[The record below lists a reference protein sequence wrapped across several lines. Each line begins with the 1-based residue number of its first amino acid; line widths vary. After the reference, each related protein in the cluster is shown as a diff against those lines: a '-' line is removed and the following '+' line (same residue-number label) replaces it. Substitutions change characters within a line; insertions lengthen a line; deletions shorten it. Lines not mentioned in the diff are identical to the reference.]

1 MSIVSLRLSRSSF
14 LVLALLAQFLVLD
27 EVRAYDD
34 RIYRTQSNHTA
45 HSLIQAPTTAPI
57 SAAID
62 RHNRPNVDQNSTLP
76 PTPAPNNAPSNEPST
91 EPSREPSNAP
101 STEPSREPSNAPSNA
116 PSTEPSL
123 KPSNVSQFD
132 LSSTSE
138 AENLASNGNNGV
150 NGALITGTCVAAV
163 LLTATGAYYKKVRDR
178 GQGAQS
184 SNSGNGGYTDIEG
197 GSTS

>member
-101 STEPSREPSNAPSNA
+101 SNA